1 MSKQQPPILSLRKGM
16 PGLQRVR
23 SIRGMTQTELANAV
37 GCTAQHIGQIELG
50 HYDCRSVLLRKIKI
64 VLGCSFEALFTDT
77 AAE

>member
-1 MSKQQPPILSLRKGM
+1 
-16 PGLQRVR
+16 
-23 SIRGMTQTELANAV
+23 MTQTELADAV

-77 AAE
+77 AVE